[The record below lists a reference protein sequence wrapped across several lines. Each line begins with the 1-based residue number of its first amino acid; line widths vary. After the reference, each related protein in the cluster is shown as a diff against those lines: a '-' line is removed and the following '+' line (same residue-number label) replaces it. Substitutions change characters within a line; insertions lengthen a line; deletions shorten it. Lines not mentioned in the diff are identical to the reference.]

1 MNDFLANK
9 IIEEFIMGDMTV
21 HEAWRNVRECKQNIS
36 EEKFDEISALI
47 LEDLIEAELVEEDE
61 DIELGLFFQDESQDY
76 SWFDHFEEEWEHKN
90 PYFTDLDE

>member
-9 IIEEFIMGDMTV
+9 IIEEFIMGDMTA
-21 HEAWRNVRECKQNIS
+21 HEAWRNVRECRQNIS

-61 DIELGLFFQDESQDY
+61 DVELGLFFQDESQDC
-76 SWFDHFEEEWEHKN
+76 SWLDHFEEEWEHKN